1 MRPIPRYRPRRS
13 IFGRAAAMLALLAQL
28 TVMVAGVGEGRAG
41 LGFASHID
49 PGGTSTHYAHDEA
62 VCAACQ
68 VRSLHGVASVAPPA
82 PPIVSVQH
90 SANVRAPESYQ
101 AADLDSDHPSRAPPA
116 LS

>member
-1 MRPIPRYRPRRS
+1 
-13 IFGRAAAMLALLAQL
+13 MLALLAQL

-68 VRSLHGVASVAPPA
+68 VRSLHGVARVPHPPVV
-82 PPIVSVQH
+82 PVQPRETL
-90 SANVRAPESYQ
+90 AVLWRESFP
-101 AADLDSDHPSRAPPA
+101 DSGIDPHNLSRAPPV